1 MIRGRGS
8 FTRISNNV
16 GPQIPVISDNV
27 PDLTA
32 RDVHVSGV
40 GAVRSL
46 RLDWP
51 NALFTCMARYQF
63 EL

>member
-1 MIRGRGS
+1 MS

-40 GAVRSL
+40 GAVRPL
-46 RLDWP
+46 ETV
-51 NALFTCMARYQF
+51 ALIRMMMCYQWGP
-63 EL
+63 